1 MLESSTSRSTATSPK
16 TFESLRAFFRSRD
29 FSAPSNSLRVGG
41 RVRGEDCMPV
51 GEGLREGLL
60 DAGPASLGW
69 VAVRG
74 VAQGVDEGDVKALTP
89 DVGEAGLELLRLTAE
104 ASWTMIESL
113 LRGRF

>member
-1 MLESSTSRSTATSPK
+1 M
-16 TFESLRAFFRSRD
+16 
-29 FSAPSNSLRVGG
+29 
-41 RVRGEDCMPV
+41 
-51 GEGLREGLL
+51 
-60 DAGPASLGW
+60 
-69 VAVRG
+69 RG